1 MRKVR
6 SLTILQAMDDPQLF
20 GPWFKGTS
28 WSIWRAFLAALFA
41 CEMSPEEL
49 AIFQRLTA
57 RKTAPSIAFREAWL
71 CCGRRAGKSRIAA
84 LIAVYLALFRSYQ
97 QFLAPGEIGT
107 VLVIAADR
115 KQART
120 IMRYVKAFVT
130 DIAFLAAMVARDS
143 QGHPRILNDSVE
155 FSNRTTI
162 EISTASFRSVRGYT
176 VIAALNDEIAFFQN
190 GEGGAEPASEIIAAE
205 RPAMATIPGAL
216 LLSLSS
222 PHARRGPL
230 WEAYKD
236 HYGKDDSSVLF
247 WKADSRAMN
256 PGLDEKI
263 IADAYEKDPVAAAAE
278 YGAEFRS
285 DCDAFVS
292 REAVEACLLKGVLE
306 SPRAEDVHYF
316 GFVDPSGG
324 SADSMTLAIA
334 HRTRTGANV
343 LDLLREVKPPFSP
356 EKVTREFAETLKSY
370 GITEVTGDRYAGE
383 WPRERF
389 RNSGITYKPSE
400 RNRSEI
406 YLELLPLVNSKRA
419 WFLDSPRLVTQLTGL
434 ERRASRSGA
443 ESIDHAPGG
452 HDDLA
457 NAAAGALVLA
467 EKSAGGQSVGF
478 VLSQGRGAGAPIQ
491 IATPGE
497 HGVQVR
503 TESGWR
509 TSRSR

>member
-1 MRKVR
+1 MKK
-6 SLTILQAMDDPQLF
+6 SLTILQAMDDPNLF
-20 GPWFKGTS
+20 APWFRGKT
-28 WSIWRAFLAALFA
+28 WAAWRAFLAALFA
-41 CEMSPEEL
+41 CGMSPAEVEV
-49 AIFQRLTA
+49 FQRHTGRTRTPA
-57 RKTAPSIAFREAWL
+57 EAFREAWL

-84 LIAVYLALFRSYQ
+84 LIAIYVALFRRYDA
-97 QFLAPGEIGT
+97 FLAPGEVGT

-120 IMRYVKAFVT
+120 ILRYVRAFAKE
-130 DIAFLAAMVARDS
+130 IPLLAKMITRELQES
-143 QGHPRILNDSVE
+143 IE
-155 FSNRTTI
+155 FSNRTAI
-162 EISTASFRSVRGYT
+162 EVHTASHRTVRGYT
-176 VIAALNDEIAFFQN
+176 VVAALNDEIAFFQ
-190 GEGGAEPASEIIAAE
+190 GDEESAEPAGEIIAAQ
-205 RPAMATIPGAL
+205 RPAMVTIPGAL

-247 WKADSRAMN
+247 WKADSRSMN

-263 IADAYEKDPVAAAAE
+263 IADAYERDPVAAAAE

-292 REAVEACLLKGVLE
+292 REAVEACLLRGVLE
-306 SPRAEDVHYF
+306 SPRAEGVHYF

-334 HRTRTGANV
+334 HRRRTGANV

-370 GITEVTGDRYAGE
+370 GISEVTGDRYAGE

-478 VLSQGRGAGAPIQ
+478 LMSQGRGAGAPIH

-497 HGVQVR
+497 NGLQVR
-503 TESGWR
+503 SEAGWR
-509 TSRSR
+509 TSKSR

>member
-1 MRKVR
+1 MKK
-6 SLTILQAMDDPQLF
+6 SLTILQAMDDPNLF
-20 GPWFKGTS
+20 APWFRGKT
-28 WSIWRAFLAALFA
+28 WAAWRAFLAALFA
-41 CEMSPEEL
+41 CEMSGAEIEV
-49 AIFQRLTA
+49 FQRHTG
-57 RKTAPSIAFREAWL
+57 RKTTPAEAFREAWL

-84 LIAVYLALFRSYQ
+84 LIAIYVALFRRYDA
-97 QFLAPGEIGT
+97 FLAPGEVAT

-120 IMRYVKAFVT
+120 IIRYVKAFATEIKYLAGMVT
-130 DIAFLAAMVARDS
+130 RTLRESI
-143 QGHPRILNDSVE
+143 E
-155 FSNRTTI
+155 FKNRTAI
-162 EISTASFRSVRGYT
+162 EVHTASFRTVRGYT
-176 VIAALNDEIAFFQN
+176 VAAALNDEIAFFQ
-190 GEGGAEPASEIIAAE
+190 GDEESAEPAGEIIAAQ
-205 RPAMATIPGAL
+205 RPAMVTIPGAL

-230 WEAYKD
+230 WDAFRD
-236 HYGKDDSSVLF
+236 HYGKDASRVLY
-247 WKADSRAMN
+247 WKADSRSMN
-256 PGLDEKI
+256 PGLDEAI
-263 IADAYEKDPVAAAAE
+263 IAEAYDRDPIAAAAE

-292 REAVEACLLKGVLE
+292 REAIEACLLKGVLE
-306 SPRAEDVHYF
+306 SPRAEGVRYF

-324 SADSMTLAIA
+324 SADSFTLAIA

-343 LDLLREVKPPFSP
+343 LDLMREVKPPFSP

-370 GITEVTGDRYAGE
+370 GISEVVGDRYAGE

-389 RNSGITYKPSE
+389 RSCGITYKPSE

-419 WFLDSPRLVTQLTGL
+419 WFLESPRLVAQLTGL
-434 ERRASRSGA
+434 ERRASRTGS

-467 EKSAGGQSVGF
+467 EKSAGGNAAGF
-478 VLSQGRGAGAPIQ
+478 IVTSAA
-491 IATPGE
+491 
-497 HGVQVR
+497 H
-503 TESGWR
+503 GWR
-509 TSRSR
+509 KF